1 MDSTRLSKIE
11 LGQRLP
17 TVEQTAALV
26 RFFGA
31 DAEEFESMRIAEKIL
46 KDYGHNPEA
55 TALALTRIQE
65 SAGSNFVNTKR
76 TVVNYRTKAVQK
88 SKKKG

>member
-17 TVEQTAALV
+17 THEQTAALA

-31 DAEEFESMRIAEKIL
+31 DANELESMRMAEKFL
-46 KDYGHNPEA
+46 SDNGHNPAAA
-55 TALALTRIQE
+55 TLAAARIRE
-65 SAGSNFVNTKR
+65 GAGEYLVKR
-76 TVVNYRTKAVQK
+76 KPIVA
-88 SKKKG
+88 SKGGKR